1 MTATIAIVS
10 DPHHAGAAERQRV
23 GYELACAPNWAVRQL
38 VSAYR
43 GYVWL
48 RDPLGNGPFLDA
60 FLRRAPAADLV
71 IANGDFSA
79 DSAFVGVSDE
89 AAYASAEECLGKLRA
104 KFGSRLHATIGD
116 HELGKQSLVGGHGG
130 LRLAS
135 WPRATAGLGLRPF
148 WRFELERYVFLGV
161 TSTLVALPIFEREM
175 IAAER
180 AEWEALRAAHL
191 EEIRAAFAGLH
202 PQQRVLLFCHDPT
215 ALPFLARI
223 PEVAD
228 RLPQVEATVIGHLHS
243 ELILRT
249 SRVLSGMPTLNFL
262 GVSVRRMSKA
272 LNEGRLWRPFNV
284 KLCPSLTGIQLLKD
298 GGWLTAEL
306 DAHARH
312 PARFRF
318 HPLPWREVA
327 SPIG

>member
-1 MTATIAIVS
+1 MSATLLIVS

-23 GYELACAPNWAVRQL
+23 GFELACAPNGPVRQF
-38 VSAYR
+38 VRAYR
-43 GYVWL
+43 GYVWQ
-48 RDPLGNGPFLDA
+48 RDPLGNGRFLEV
-60 FLRRAPAADLV
+60 FLRRAPAADFV
-71 IANGDFSA
+71 VANGDFSA

-89 AAYASAEECLGKLRA
+89 AAFASAEECLGKLRA
-104 KFGSRLHATIGD
+104 KFGTRLHATIGD

-130 LRLAS
+130 LRFAS
-135 WPRATAGLGLRPF
+135 WPRTTAGLGLRPF
-148 WRFELERYVFLGV
+148 WRFEWERYVCLGV
-161 TSTLVALPIFEREM
+161 TSTLIALPIFEREM
-175 IAAER
+175 LAAER

-191 EEIRAAFAGLH
+191 EEIRAAFASLR

-215 ALPFLARI
+215 ALPFLARLR
-223 PEVAD
+223 EVAD

-284 KLCPSLTGIQLLKD
+284 QLCPSLTGIQLLKD

-306 DAHARH
+306 DADARH

-318 HPLPWREVA
+318 HPLPWLEVL
-327 SPIG
+327 SPTS